1 MDLPKEY
8 NISQIE
14 EKWQNYWEK
23 EKIYTFDEKSKK
35 QIFSVDT
42 PPPTVSGKMH
52 IGHAFSYSQQ
62 DFIVRY
68 KRMNNYNIFYPFG
81 TDDNGLPTE
90 RLIEKLKKVKS
101 TKMNRQEFIDLC
113 NKTLNEIKPDFINDW
128 KKIGMSCDFSNS
140 YSTIDK
146 HSIKTSQ
153 KSFIELYKKSLVY
166 QKESPT
172 MFCVNCQT
180 AIAQA
185 ELEDK
190 ELESNFVDVDFHLED
205 SRKITIST
213 TRPELISACVA
224 IFVHPNDKKY
234 KSFINKKVKVP
245 LSNHFVTILADN
257 SVDTE
262 KGTGAMMI
270 CSYGDKSDVEAIKK
284 LNLQPRVILSKDGK
298 LNELAGKYNNLS
310 IKDARKEILNDL
322 EKSKLIAKK
331 QNIKHIVNVHDKC
344 GTEIEFLSSKQWF
357 IKILDNKKNFIEAGK
372 KINWY
377 PSFMLNRYLNWVGG
391 LQWDWSI
398 SRQRHFGVPFPLWI
412 CEKCNEIILADENKL
427 PIDPLNE
434 KVKCKKCNTY
444 ATPEKDVMDTWATS
458 SLTPQIVLNWAEK
471 GNNFSKFYPMSLRAN
486 AHEIIRTWDFYTI
499 VKGLYHHNMIPWK
512 GVFIAGFV
520 TLEGEKMSKS
530 KGNVIEPQM
539 ILDKYGADVLRFWS
553 SSSKLGEDTNYQEK
567 DFITGKRTVTKL
579 FNASKL
585 ILMNLKDYKD
595 KKPEKLE
602 LIDFWLLSKLN
613 NVIKI
618 CKESFDKYE
627 YSKAKAEIE
636 NFFWNTFCDYYLEI
650 VKDRLYNENLRGKD
664 AKLSAQYTL
673 NHSLLTILKLFSPI
687 MPHVTEEIYH
697 YYFSKKEKL
706 KSIHL
711 SSWPEYNKFLNNRK
725 AEEVGDKM
733 INIIKEVR
741 TFKTKNN
748 KSMKAEIEL
757 TLEKD
762 LHQKLKHVLGDL
774 KSVTNAK
781 NINFGD
787 KFEIKI

>member
-270 CSYGDKSDVEAIKK
+270 CSYGDKSDVEAI
-284 LNLQPRVILSKDGK
+284 
-298 LNELAGKYNNLS
+298 
-310 IKDARKEILNDL
+310 
-322 EKSKLIAKK
+322 
-331 QNIKHIVNVHDKC
+331 
-344 GTEIEFLSSKQWF
+344 
-357 IKILDNKKNFIEAGK
+357 
-372 KINWY
+372 
-377 PSFMLNRYLNWVGG
+377 
-391 LQWDWSI
+391 
-398 SRQRHFGVPFPLWI
+398 
-412 CEKCNEIILADENKL
+412 
-427 PIDPLNE
+427 
-434 KVKCKKCNTY
+434 
-444 ATPEKDVMDTWATS
+444 
-458 SLTPQIVLNWAEK
+458 
-471 GNNFSKFYPMSLRAN
+471 
-486 AHEIIRTWDFYTI
+486 
-499 VKGLYHHNMIPWK
+499 
-512 GVFIAGFV
+512 
-520 TLEGEKMSKS
+520 TL
-530 KGNVIEPQM
+530 
-539 ILDKYGADVLRFWS
+539 
-553 SSSKLGEDTNYQEK
+553 
-567 DFITGKRTVTKL
+567 
-579 FNASKL
+579 
-585 ILMNLKDYKD
+585 
-595 KKPEKLE
+595 
-602 LIDFWLLSKLN
+602 
-613 NVIKI
+613 
-618 CKESFDKYE
+618 
-627 YSKAKAEIE
+627 
-636 NFFWNTFCDYYLEI
+636 
-650 VKDRLYNENLRGKD
+650 
-664 AKLSAQYTL
+664 
-673 NHSLLTILKLFSPI
+673 
-687 MPHVTEEIYH
+687 
-697 YYFSKKEKL
+697 
-706 KSIHL
+706 
-711 SSWPEYNKFLNNRK
+711 
-725 AEEVGDKM
+725 
-733 INIIKEVR
+733 
-741 TFKTKNN
+741 
-748 KSMKAEIEL
+748 
-757 TLEKD
+757 
-762 LHQKLKHVLGDL
+762 
-774 KSVTNAK
+774 
-781 NINFGD
+781 
-787 KFEIKI
+787 